1 MKIVKGKKA
10 SPRRCLLY
18 GPHGVGK
25 STWAAA
31 APSALFLNLE
41 DGLNDLDVSATE
53 HLCSVQQVMDAI
65 QWLTMSEHQYRT
77 VVIDTVDWLEH
88 LINKEVAHHFGVK
101 NIGEVDWGKGY
112 SRAIWYW
119 QQILSM
125 LDHVRKTR
133 SMAVILLGHAR
144 IVQVK
149 TPEGLT
155 FDRYE
160 PDLHSNAKGEGSSSL
175 VQEWCDE
182 VLFANF
188 RLYTSSQQSGGTKRD
203 IAKGGK
209 ERLIKTSESGACL
222 AKNRIGLPDELPM
235 EFAAYAAAIKASRT
249 SSKQE
254 TVAEIDKSQPELN
267 IELVAESLEVF

>member
-1 MKIVKGKKA
+1 MMKIVKGKKP

-31 APSALFLNLE
+31 APAALFLNLE

-53 HLCSVQQVMDAI
+53 HLVSVQQVMDAL
-65 QWLTMSEHQYRT
+65 QWLTISEHQYRT
-77 VVIDTVDWLEH
+77 VVLDTVDWLEH
-88 LINKEVAHHFGVK
+88 LINKEVAQHFGVK

-112 SRAIWYW
+112 SRALWYW
-119 QQILSM
+119 QQILAM
-125 LDHVRKTR
+125 LDHLRKAR
-133 SMAVILLGHAR
+133 SMAVILLGHSR

-188 RLYTSSQQSGGTKRD
+188 RLYTSQQNKRD

-209 ERLIKTSESGACL
+209 ERIIKTSESGACL
-222 AKNRIGLPDELPM
+222 AKNRIGLPDELTM
-235 EFAAYAAAIKASRT
+235 DFGAYAAAIKASRNVESAKT
-249 SSKQE
+249 I
-254 TVAEIDKSQPELN
+254 VDEIPNAKSDGEL
-267 IELVAESLEVF
+267 LAESVEIF

>member
-1 MKIVKGKKA
+1 MKIVKGKRP

-31 APSALFLNLE
+31 APSAVFINLE
-41 DGLNDLDVSATE
+41 DGLNDLDVQATE
-53 HLCSVQQVMDAI
+53 HLVSVQAVIDAL
-65 QWLTMSEHQYRT
+65 QWLTIAEHQYRT
-77 VVIDTVDWLEH
+77 VVVDTVDWLEH
-88 LINKEVAHHFGVK
+88 LINKEVAQHFGVK

-112 SRAIWYW
+112 SRSLWYW
-119 QQILSM
+119 QQILAM
-125 LDHVRKTR
+125 LDHLRKAR
-133 SMAVILLGHAR
+133 SMAVILLGHSR
-144 IVQVK
+144 IVPVK
-149 TPEGLT
+149 TPEGLS

-188 RLYTSSQQSGGTKRD
+188 RLYTSQQNKRD

-209 ERLIKTSESGACL
+209 ERIIKTSESGACL

-235 EFAAYAAAIKASRT
+235 DFGAYAASIKASRT
-249 SSKQE
+249 SSTQSVVVDEVPGSKQE
-254 TVAEIDKSQPELN
+254 GEL
-267 IELVAESLEVF
+267 LAESVEIF

>member
-1 MKIVKGKKA
+1 MKIVKGKRP

-31 APSALFLNLE
+31 APSAVFINLE
-41 DGLNDLDVSATE
+41 DGLNDLDVQATE
-53 HLCSVQQVMDAI
+53 HLVSVQAVMDAL
-65 QWLTMSEHQYRT
+65 QWLTIAEHQYRT
-77 VVIDTVDWLEH
+77 VIIDTVDWLEH
-88 LINKEVAHHFGVK
+88 LINKEVAQHFGVK

-112 SRAIWYW
+112 SRSLWYW
-119 QQILSM
+119 QQILAM
-125 LDHVRKTR
+125 LDHLRKAR
-133 SMAVILLGHAR
+133 SMAVILLGHSR
-144 IVQVK
+144 IVPVK
-149 TPEGLT
+149 TPEGLS

-188 RLYTSSQQSGGTKRD
+188 RLYTSQQIKRD

-209 ERLIKTSESGACL
+209 ERIIKTSESGACL

-235 EFAAYAAAIKASRT
+235 DFGAYAAAIKASRT
-249 SSKQE
+249 SSTQSVVVDEVPGSKQE
-254 TVAEIDKSQPELN
+254 GEL
-267 IELVAESLEVF
+267 LAESVEIF